1 MNILLSDARRLLQG
15 RKMEELKFLL
25 NQASLIEIL
34 ELFEECS
41 KDQVVVLFRLLNKE
55 KSLEVFEALDLY
67 YQEKLLLSFT
77 EEKVIETIAELAPDD
92 RVKLFDE
99 LPARVTKKLLFSL
112 SPEERKKTANLMGY
126 APQTAGRLMT
136 PEYVRL
142 KENITVEGALDK
154 IRNLPESIETLY
166 TLYVTD
172 SNRKLIGVLSLKDL
186 VLAKPEQLIKDIME
200 THLIK
205 VSTDTDQEETANI
218 LYDGGLLAVPVV
230 DSEDRLVGII
240 TVDDAIGIIE
250 QEATED
256 IYNKA
261 GLISSNK
268 KESKQSAKLIDGTYL
283 DALKVRLPFLMI
295 TMFGGFLAGKVIH
308 LFESTFLT
316 LTAVAVFIPV
326 IMDMGGNVGT
336 QSSTI
341 FNRALIL
348 GQINIHA
355 FWKHILREMGVG
367 FFMGIVMGALAG
379 LMAAYWQRIPML
391 GVVVGL
397 ALIVTITLATILGFF
412 IPYILMKMGLD
423 QAAGAD
429 PIITTIKDVTGL
441 LIYFLLVRL
450 FFAYLMPV

>member
-1 MNILLSDARRLLQG
+1 
-15 RKMEELKFLL
+15 MEELKELL
-25 NQASLIEIL
+25 NQASIIEIL

-41 KDQVVVLFRLLNKE
+41 PDEVVVLFRLLNKE
-55 KSLEVFEALDLY
+55 NSLEVFESLDLH

-77 EEKVIETIAELAPDD
+77 EDKAIEAFSDLAPDD
-92 RVKLFDE
+92 RVRLLDE

-112 SPEERKKTANLMGY
+112 NPEERKKTAELMGY

-142 KENITVEGALDK
+142 KESITVEEALKK
-154 IRNLPESIETLY
+154 IRSLPENMETLY

-172 SNRKLIGVLSLKDL
+172 RNRKLIGVLSLKDL
-186 VLAKPEQLIKDIME
+186 VLAKPDQFIKDIME
-200 THLIK
+200 TQVIK
-205 VSTDTDQEETANI
+205 ITTDTDQEETANI

-230 DSEDRLVGII
+230 DSENRLVGIV
-240 TVDDAIGIIE
+240 TVDDALSIME

-268 KESKQSAKLIDGTYL
+268 KESNQSSKLIDGPFMGTL
-283 DALKVRLPFLMI
+283 RVRLPFLMI
-295 TMFGGFLAGKVIH
+295 TMIGGFLAGQVIH
-308 LFESTFLT
+308 TFEET
-316 LTAVAVFIPV
+316 LVTITAVAVFIPV

-348 GQINIHA
+348 GQINLRR
-355 FWKHILREMGVG
+355 FWKHIVRETGIGLLMGL
-367 FFMGIVMGALAG
+367 VMGSLAG
-379 LMAAYWQRIPML
+379 LIAMFWQKIPML
-391 GVVVGL
+391 GLVVGM
-397 ALIVTITLATILGFF
+397 ALIVTITLATILGFIIPF
-412 IPYILMKMGLD
+412 ILLKMGLD

-429 PIITTIKDVTGL
+429 PIITTVKDVSGL
-441 LIYFLLVRL
+441 VIYFLLVQL
-450 FFAYLMPV
+450 FFSFLMPV